1 MASKQAELH
10 YLIMDMQDNP
20 LGRGERETP
29 PDVSPMR
36 MEILDDKI
44 DDVAC
49 HEKIKLLSMTG
60 APALECKILRSRG
73 DFVMLE
79 VLATAS
85 PAGTDMRR
93 NLRVPVEFDS
103 LLYPVNGIWPGRR
116 TARSVNLS
124 CGGIAFE
131 ARPGL
136 WTQEIVEIVV
146 PTVEAPLILKGEI
159 LRQRDLDNG
168 KVFYAAKFVDM
179 CEDEEMLLRETVF
192 SIQLENR
199 PPQASANN

>member
-1 MASKQAELH
+1 MASKQAEQH

-20 LGRGERETP
+20 LGRGERKTP
-29 PDVSPMR
+29 PDASPMR
-36 MEILDDKI
+36 LEILDDKI
-44 DDVAC
+44 DGVAC
-49 HEKIKLLSMTG
+49 QEKIKLLSMTG
-60 APALECKILRSRG
+60 APTLECTVLRSRG
-73 DFVMLE
+73 DFVMVE

-85 PAGTDMRR
+85 PAATDMRR

-116 TARSVNLS
+116 TARSVNLT
-124 CGGIAFE
+124 CGRIAFE

-199 PPQASANN
+199 PPQASANY